1 MRCSQSLAM
10 AGLALF
16 FGLPGPAMLTSAS
29 AQSPGPDALLT
40 LQEANDR
47 ALTRSPAIAAARLE
61 VEQAMAVRDARAL
74 STPLEFGGEIENFAG
89 TGRASGLDAAATTL
103 SLSKTIELGDKRSL
117 REAAGNARV
126 ATART
131 EVAALQVALAAEVA
145 RRYARHLLIQDE
157 IGLVTEAVDIASVT
171 LETVDRALEAGRGSQ
186 AERSAA
192 RVALMQAELARE
204 ESGLALAGA
213 RARLAVLWASATP
226 DFDRVAGALG
236 DLPALPAFESL
247 AARLDANPDLMR
259 ITAQRQV
266 LEQERALDQA
276 QKSPDVRL
284 SAGVR
289 HIGEL
294 DATALVLSFSLP
306 LGSGDRATPRIRES
320 EIALEKLPLGREGRV
335 LELRAAL
342 QERFQSARA
351 ARLRY
356 EGLKE
361 RIIPE
366 SRDAVDFYR
375 RGFETGRDSLLEL
388 TSAQEQLL
396 RLRRQ
401 ALEAAYA
408 FHLAMIE
415 IEVLLGSRNP
425 GRNLS

>member
-16 FGLPGPAMLTSAS
+16 FGLPGPAMLPTAS
-29 AQSPGPDALLT
+29 AQTPGSDVLLT
-40 LQEANDR
+40 LEEANQR
-47 ALTRSPAIAAARLE
+47 ALAGSPGLAARRLE
-61 VEQAMAVRDARAL
+61 VAQTTAVRDAQAL
-74 STPLEFGGEIENFAG
+74 STPLELGGEIENFAG

-103 SLSKTIELGDKRSL
+103 SLSKTLELGDKRSL
-117 REAAGNARV
+117 RAAAGDARV

-131 EVAALQVALAAEVA
+131 EMAALEVALAADVA
-145 RRYARHLLIQDE
+145 RRYARQLLIQEE
-157 IGLVTEAVDIASVT
+157 IQLAAEAVDIATVT
-171 LETVDRALEAGRGSQ
+171 LETVDRMIQAGTGSQ
-186 AERSAA
+186 AERSSA

-204 ESGLALAGA
+204 ERGFELVGA
-213 RARLAVLWASATP
+213 RARLAALWGSPTP
-226 DFDRVAGALG
+226 DFDRVDGSLG
-236 DLPALPAFESL
+236 DLPMLPAFESL
-247 AARLDANPDLMR
+247 AGRLEANPDLLR
-259 ITAQRQV
+259 IAARRQM
-266 LEQERALDQA
+266 LEKERAVDQA
-276 QKSPDVRL
+276 EKSPDVRL

-289 HIGEL
+289 HVGEL
-294 DATALVLSFSLP
+294 DATAFVLSFSLP
-306 LGSGDRATPRIRES
+306 LGTSERAAPRIRQR
-320 EIALEKLPLGREGRV
+320 EIALEQLPLGREGRV

-356 EGLKE
+356 QGLQE

-366 SRDAVDFYR
+366 SLDAVDFYR
-375 RGFETGRDSLLEL
+375 RGFEAGRHSLLEL

-401 ALEAAYA
+401 ALEAAYG